1 MRLLIIAAL
10 ASIAFTAESRAQ
22 SFGDIWPWCLQY
34 GGSLGDGGGVN
45 CGFATEQQCR
55 ASRSGNTDTCS
66 PNGLFDPARH
76 APRSRVVPRREPR
89 G

>member
-1 MRLLIIAAL
+1 MRMLVIAAL
-10 ASIAFTAESRAQ
+10 ALIAFTAESRAQ
-22 SFGDIWPWCLQY
+22 SFGDIWPWCLHY

-55 ASRSGNTDTCS
+55 ASRASNVDACA

-76 APRSRVVPRREPR
+76 APRSPAGHKRERR